1 MMLSQHRDRA
11 LIPFSGRGFRQA
23 EQHTHFDLAGAI
35 QRHAENQIRVPADD
49 CDEIAPHFRTQ
60 TQLLRP

>member
-1 MMLSQHRDRA
+1 MMLPQRHHGA
-11 LIPFSGRGFRQA
+11 LIPLPGRRFRQVKYLA
-23 EQHTHFDLAGAI
+23 HLKLAGAI

-49 CDEIAPHFRTQ
+49 CGEVAPQFRTQ

>member
-1 MMLSQHRDRA
+1 MMLPQRHHGA

-23 EQHTHFDLAGAI
+23 KRHTHFDLAGTV
-35 QRHAENQIRVPADD
+35 QRHAENQVRVPANHG
-49 CDEIAPHFRTQ
+49 DEIAPQFLAQ

>member
-1 MMLSQHRDRA
+1 MMLPQRHHGA

-23 EQHTHFDLAGAI
+23 ERHTHFDLAGAI
-35 QRHAENQIRVPADD
+35 QRHAEHQVRVPANER
-49 CDEIAPHFRTQ
+49 DEIAPQFLAQ

>member
-23 EQHTHFDLAGAI
+23 KRHTHFDLAGTV
-35 QRHAENQIRVPADD
+35 QRHAENQVRVPADEG
-49 CDEIAPHFRTQ
+49 DEVAPQLRAQ
-60 TQLLRP
+60 TQLLCP

>member
-23 EQHTHFDLAGAI
+23 KRHTHFDLACTVQG
-35 QRHAENQIRVPADD
+35 HAENQVRVPADD
-49 CDEIAPHFRTQ
+49 SSEVAPQLRAQ

>member
-23 EQHTHFDLAGAI
+23 EQHTHLDLAGTV
-35 QRHAENQIRVPADD
+35 QRHAENQVRVPADD
-49 CDEIAPHFRTQ
+49 GSEVAPQLRAQ
-60 TQLLRP
+60 TQLLCP